1 MNPVE
6 QEVRSWYTVVCILF
20 IPGFLLVYQ
29 TGRGRGL
36 MVWGGKGGAL
46 SGSEALRRSAT
57 LTTVANMWLK
67 WWTTVNTRFEFKS
80 ALYR

>member
-36 MVWGGKGGAL
+36 MVWGAGEGIEWVRGPA
-46 SGSEALRRSAT
+46 A
-57 LTTVANMWLK
+57 
-67 WWTTVNTRFEFKS
+67 
-80 ALYR
+80 